1 MKVTIGKPARGK
13 PARGIKKFFKEFGAF
28 INKGNVMDLAVAVI
42 IGGAFTAIV
51 TSLTNDI
58 IMPLITAIFA
68 LCGVKGGLA
77 GMSIVLNDVPKYV
90 EIDGVQSLNP
100 EAVLWNY
107 GTFIQS
113 IIDFIL
119 IALVVFC
126 LIKAIN
132 FALKKGEQAKEA
144 LMEHLEH
151 QHKEEEQAVKEE
163 EVKEEQAV
171 VEAPVESIDSSK
183 EVVELLREIKELL
196 QRNSMEE

>member
-1 MKVTIGKPARGK
+1 MSKESKPVK
-13 PARGIKKFFKEFGAF
+13 GIRKFFKEFGAF
-28 INKGNVMDLAVAVI
+28 INKGNVMNLAVAVI

-58 IMPLITAIFA
+58 IMPLITAVFA

-77 GMSIVLNDVPKYV
+77 GMSVVLNGVPKYV
-90 EIDGVQSLNP
+90 TVDGVETLNP

-107 GTFIQS
+107 GNFIQS

-119 IALVVFC
+119 IALVVFSI
-126 LIKAIN
+126 IKAIN

-151 QHKEEEQAVKEE
+151 QHQEEAKEEPKEE
-163 EVKEEQAV
+163 PTPETVPE
-171 VEAPVESIDSSK
+171 VEAPVVSD
-183 EVVELLREIKELL
+183 EVVELLKEIKELL
-196 QRNSMEE
+196 KKNNSCEEESK

>member
-1 MKVTIGKPARGK
+1 MSKENKPVK
-13 PARGIKKFFKEFGAF
+13 GIKKFFKEFGAF

-58 IMPLITAIFA
+58 IMPLITAVFA

-77 GMSIVLNDVPKYV
+77 GMSVVLNGVPKYV
-90 EIDGVQSLNP
+90 EVDGVESLNP

-113 IIDFIL
+113 IIDFVL

-132 FALKKGEQAKEA
+132 FAIKKGEQAKEA

-151 QHKEEEQAVKEE
+151 QHE
-163 EVKEEQAV
+163 EVKEEAQEEV
-171 VEAPVESIDSSK
+171 KEEVAPVEEVKEETPAVSN
-183 EVVELLREIKELL
+183 EVVELLKEIKELL
-196 QRNSMEE
+196 QKNSIEKE